1 MDNYIV
7 ADIVSADRSFK
18 LRRLFVLMVLL
29 MAVLSLIPFSADDVD
44 FMSGGL
50 EGITYPANI
59 LGRFGTCVGWS
70 LLVTLGLS
78 AYLSL
83 GLALI
88 CSLRRLVWRGG
99 LRRASW
105 EYAGSLAIFALGTA
119 MMLSL
124 RPDSFLP
131 LTSRLNIQSLPGGVL
146 GWRLCAPRT
155 GWLYFLLNQIGCYVI
170 SSIMIITSLCV
181 IWYYDWHALFLS
193 RLNSQTNDQ
202 GDNYPQPYERATQTQ
217 LSVVSNMPSARP
229 RPQVVQQ
236 TPSKVTAHPGLPEN
250 FDPGEEAQLD
260 LPLPPVPAA
269 SPQKAPAAKPSP
281 ASQITQGKSV
291 LPPVG
296 AEYTLPSIDLLNRS
310 QNADNIGHYQEVED
324 KKRTLQATLDSFDF
338 DAEVENAIVGPQV
351 TRFEIAT
358 APGVNISRLGSI
370 QNNISMNLRVQ
381 GENGV
386 RLLLPIP
393 GKDLVGIEVPNL
405 NPSVVCGYE
414 LFDDDAWKHSK
425 MNIPLVLGKNI
436 SNKTVVIDLAKAPHL
451 LIAGSTG
458 SGKSVCMNLLIT
470 SMLYK
475 FSPDE
480 LKLVMVDPK
489 SVEFLPY
496 EALPHLIVPIIT
508 EVEKTHLALKYA
520 INEMKRRYDLL
531 ILAKVRNINEFNHRP
546 PRDPNA
552 PPLLDKNGDPVP
564 DRLPFIVVII
574 DELAD
579 VMTCAGKDVEH
590 CLQRLTAL
598 SRAAGIHTIIA
609 TQRPDTK
616 VITGTIKNNYPVRI
630 AFKVPSQTDSR
641 TILDVKGAE
650 SLVGRGDMLYKG
662 LNGMERI
669 QCGFVDTPE
678 VERIVEYVSAQAE
691 QHFDEGV
698 VQALEASE
706 DDDEAAGGSQI
717 PISNENLSKD
727 EQLYRQAVELVI
739 RTRKPTISYVQR
751 MLKIGYN
758 KSADLIDRMEDE
770 GIVSAPSGS
779 GQQRELLVNSLA
791 EVGMFQGDSAAELEA
806 DSFGDDE

>member
-1 MDNYIV
+1 
-7 ADIVSADRSFK
+7 
-18 LRRLFVLMVLL
+18 
-29 MAVLSLIPFSADDVD
+29 
-44 FMSGGL
+44 
-50 EGITYPANI
+50 
-59 LGRFGTCVGWS
+59 
-70 LLVTLGLS
+70 
-78 AYLSL
+78 
-83 GLALI
+83 
-88 CSLRRLVWRGG
+88 
-99 LRRASW
+99 
-105 EYAGSLAIFALGTA
+105 
-119 MMLSL
+119 
-124 RPDSFLP
+124 
-131 LTSRLNIQSLPGGVL
+131 
-146 GWRLCAPRT
+146 
-155 GWLYFLLNQIGCYVI
+155 
-170 SSIMIITSLCV
+170 
-181 IWYYDWHALFLS
+181 
-193 RLNSQTNDQ
+193 
-202 GDNYPQPYERATQTQ
+202 
-217 LSVVSNMPSARP
+217 
-229 RPQVVQQ
+229 
-236 TPSKVTAHPGLPEN
+236 
-250 FDPGEEAQLD
+250 
-260 LPLPPVPAA
+260 
-269 SPQKAPAAKPSP
+269 
-281 ASQITQGKSV
+281 
-291 LPPVG
+291 
-296 AEYTLPSIDLLNRS
+296 
-310 QNADNIGHYQEVED
+310 
-324 KKRTLQATLDSFDF
+324 
-338 DAEVENAIVGPQV
+338 
-351 TRFEIAT
+351 
-358 APGVNISRLGSI
+358 
-370 QNNISMNLRVQ
+370 
-381 GENGV
+381 
-386 RLLLPIP
+386 
-393 GKDLVGIEVPNL
+393 
-405 NPSVVCGYE
+405 
-414 LFDDDAWKHSK
+414 
-425 MNIPLVLGKNI
+425 
-436 SNKTVVIDLAKAPHL
+436 
-451 LIAGSTG
+451 
-458 SGKSVCMNLLIT
+458 
-470 SMLYK
+470 
-475 FSPDE
+475 
-480 LKLVMVDPK
+480 
-489 SVEFLPY
+489 
-496 EALPHLIVPIIT
+496 
-508 EVEKTHLALKYA
+508 VEKTHLALKYA

-698 VQALEASE
+698 AQALEASE
-706 DDDEAAGGSQI
+706 EDDEAAGGSQI
-717 PISNENLSKD
+717 SISNENLSKD